1 MLLFFFKISRLIKWQ
16 VEVDVSKWSWDAA
29 EVVEVAEYLDGV
41 GVAIAVPAQMGRS
54 KSNPC
59 LDGFRLTR
67 EVAQVDPC
75 FREQV
80 LTSCSRNVLHSIRH
94 AYIKFRFN
102 SSKKTNKKN
111 KKKLDPQ
118 CFNPSTFLTW
128 KFWGGWIM
136 RMCADYYRSIRDDRR
151 GWLWRWPEPDRNV
164 SFHNRKPPLAGC
176 GCGSFRNPAA
186 QYSGSHLHDMTERY
200 NNQKS
205 HSLTKDSWK
214 SQVKMT

>member
-1 MLLFFFKISRLIKWQ
+1 M
-16 VEVDVSKWSWDAA
+16 EVDVSKWSWDAA

-80 LTSCSRNVLHSIRH
+80 LTSCSGNVLHSIRH

-102 SSKKTNKKN
+102 SSKKTNKKKQ
-111 KKKLDPQ
+111 KKTRSPMLQSIHFFNMKILRWLDYADVCRLLPVHPRRQTRLTLTLTRTGSERFIPQ
-118 CFNPSTFLTW
+118 S
-128 KFWGGWIM
+128 
-136 RMCADYYRSIRDDRR
+136 
-151 GWLWRWPEPDRNV
+151 
-164 SFHNRKPPLAGC
+164 
-176 GCGSFRNPAA
+176 
-186 QYSGSHLHDMTERY
+186 
-200 NNQKS
+200 
-205 HSLTKDSWK
+205 
-214 SQVKMT
+214 